1 MDTDHLVVSI
11 KKLMIFY
18 EDIKDYIEERYRI
31 LSYDGRNIKKPLSVG
46 KNKKSN

>member
-1 MDTDHLVVSI
+1 
-11 KKLMIFY
+11 MIFY

-46 KNKKSN
+46 KNKKSNWPDERWDWC